1 MKTCLAALAGMIALV
16 ACGGGSPVNPT
27 PPTSPTPPIPPAGA
41 DALVV
46 AAGDIGWCGVPDPE
60 ATAKLLDVIP
70 GQVLALGD
78 IGYPTGSVSDIQNC
92 YVPNWG
98 RHKART
104 RPIPGNHDYVTGGA
118 APYFN
123 YFGDAAGAPGRGY
136 YSYSLETWHVVALDS
151 NVSMA
156 QGSAEL
162 TWLVEDL
169 RANPSV
175 CTLVYW
181 HHPLFSS
188 GPSGGHTL
196 SREVWRAI
204 YAAGADVV
212 LNGDTHL
219 YERFAPQ
226 DADGRYDA
234 RSGVRE
240 FVVGTGGAPLYDI
253 VNIAANSEVR
263 LKAHGVLRLTLKP
276 GKYDWE
282 FVPIAGQSSRDSG
295 SASCH

>member
-1 MKTCLAALAGMIALV
+1 MNRCLAALAGMIVLA
-16 ACGGGSPVNPT
+16 ACGGDSPLNPT
-27 PPTSPTPPIPPAGA
+27 PAPSPVPPVGA

-46 AAGDIGWCGVPDPE
+46 AAGDIGWCGAPDPE
-60 ATAKLLDVIP
+60 ATARLLDNIP

-78 IGYPTGSVSDIQNC
+78 IAYPAGSASDIQNC

-104 RPIPGNHDYVTGGA
+104 RPVPGNHDYLSAGA

-123 YFGDAAGAPGRGY
+123 YFGDAAGALGRGY
-136 YSYSLETWHVVALDS
+136 YSYALETWHVVALDS
-151 NVSMA
+151 NLSMA
-156 QGSAEL
+156 QGSPQLA
-162 TWLVEDL
+162 WLVDDL
-169 RANPSV
+169 RSNPSV

-188 GPSGGHTL
+188 GPSGGHPF
-196 SREVWRAI
+196 SREVWRAL
-204 YAAGADVV
+204 YAAGAEVV

-226 DADGRYDA
+226 DADGHYDPT
-234 RSGVRE
+234 SGVRE

-253 VNIAANSEVR
+253 VNVPANSEVR
-263 LKAHGVLRLTLKP
+263 GRAHGVLRLTLRP

-282 FVPIAGQSSRDSG
+282 FVPVAGQSFRDSG
-295 SASCH
+295 SAACH